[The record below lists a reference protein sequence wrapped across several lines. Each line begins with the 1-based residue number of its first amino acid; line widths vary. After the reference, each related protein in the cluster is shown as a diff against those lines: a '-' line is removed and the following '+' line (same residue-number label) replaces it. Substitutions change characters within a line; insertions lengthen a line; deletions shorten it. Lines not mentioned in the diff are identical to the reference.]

1 MLQMYPKSV
10 GIYFARTAG
19 GAATPAD
26 PIPMF
31 GGIIETFEG
40 SSDGMVTLGFNE
52 IQSYLDSRMIR
63 SDPVF
68 STIDQNVIAASLVDY
83 ANGNN
88 ITGGSVDP
96 VAGPGIQQIGRAHVE
111 LQSLMRISYA
121 VFCLKKKKN

>member
-1 MLQMYPKSV
+1 
-10 GIYFARTAG
+10 
-19 GAATPAD
+19 
-26 PIPMF
+26 MF

-40 SSDGMVTLGFNE
+40 SSDGMVPLGFNE

-63 SDPVF
+63 SDLVF

-96 VAGPGIQQIGRAHVE
+96 VAGPGIQLVGNTSGPLTIDWDRTYVGNERKFLGEEIRDLDRKRTRMNSSH
-111 LQSLMRISYA
+111 
-121 VFCLKKKKN
+121 